1 MMTTRLTLR
10 SILGVIA
17 VPLSALL
24 TLAVV
29 LNAPIAQAN
38 HPEHFEQPGQPD
50 HTTAPAGPNDVT
62 IAGFAFN
69 PAVITVTA
77 GSTVMWTNTDPF
89 THTTTSDIGSLD
101 PWDSGQLG
109 QNGTFSKVFNTPGTY
124 NYHCTIHFLTM
135 FGTVIVVAAQ
145 PPTSVDIAGPTTGG
159 ANVTQ
164 FFTATVSPVST
175 TQPIT
180 YVWEATG
187 QAPITHSNGGL
198 NDSIG
203 LAWPPGTAGS
213 QLITVTA
220 MNSLGNQS
228 NSHGILITPTVMP
241 GITDVSIAFPAFNP
255 AVITIS
261 VGSSVR
267 WTNTDPF
274 THTTTS
280 DIGSLDPW
288 DSGQLGPNG
297 IFTKT
302 FNTPGTYPYHCD
314 IHPIMQGTVIVIGPQ
329 SQPPTE
335 VTIDGPT
342 EGVIDTAAY
351 TFTATINPVTATQ
364 PITYMWQA
372 TGQSDVAHLGGITDT
387 IVFTWAAGTMGTQLI
402 TTTASNDGGSVT
414 GTHFII
420 FGASKIYLP
429 LVMR

>member
-1 MMTTRLTLR
+1 MTTRLTLR

-17 VPLSALL
+17 VTLSVLL
-24 TLAVV
+24 TLAVA
-29 LNAPIAQAN
+29 LNAPIAQAD
-38 HPEHFEQPGQPD
+38 HPGHLNSVGRPDQP
-50 HTTAPAGPNDVT
+50 TTVDGPNDVT

-89 THTTTSDIGSLD
+89 THTTTSDVGSLD

-124 NYHCTIHFLTM
+124 HYHCAIHFLSM
-135 FGTVIVVAAQ
+135 FGTVVVVAAQ
-145 PPTSVDIAGPTTGG
+145 PPTSVEIAGPANGS

-164 FFTATVSPVST
+164 YFTATVSPVST
-175 TQPIT
+175 TQPIA

-187 QAPITHSNGGL
+187 QVPITHSNGGL

-203 LAWPPGTAGS
+203 LAWPSGMAGS

-220 MNSLGNQS
+220 LNSLGNQS
-228 NSHGILITPTVMP
+228 NSHSILITPPVTP

-297 IFTKT
+297 TFTKT
-302 FNTPGTYPYHCD
+302 FNTPGTYPYHCN
-314 IHPIMQGTVIVIGPQ
+314 IHAIMQGTVIVIGSQ
-329 SQPPTE
+329 SQPPTA
-335 VTIDGPT
+335 VTIDGPVD
-342 EGVIDTAAY
+342 GVIDAAY

-364 PITYMWQA
+364 PITVMWQA
-372 TGQSDVAHLGGITDT
+372 TGQSDVAHLLGEISDT
-387 IVFTWAAGTMGTQLI
+387 IVFTWTSGTTGTQLI
-402 TTTASNDGGSVT
+402 TATATNDSGSSL
-414 GTHFII
+414 GTHVII

-429 LVMR
+429 LIMR